1 MENQRIN
8 VLIGDD
14 SALNGVRAAATLREN
29 SIYAYT
35 RKKNGRVILDS
46 ILSDKPDVVVTDL
59 TLPDTDAVL
68 LMRKAKESMTEPPA
82 FIVITDIENSFIRR
96 QVIENGASHL
106 FPRPVEPAKLVSAIR
121 AVYRTPMPSDCEDK
135 ELIVTDVIQ
144 KLGIPAHIKG
154 YNYLR
159 TAILSSIDNIKLMDC
174 ITKGLYPCVAKHYDT
189 TASRVER
196 AIRHAIETAWNRG
209 STETFA
215 DFFGNSVDIYRTRPT
230 NSEFIALV
238 TDKIRLK
245 LKKYNR

>member
-1 MENQRIN
+1 MENTRIN

-14 SALNGVRAAATLREN
+14 SALNGVKAAAILREN
-29 SIYAYT
+29 GIYAYT

-46 ILSDKPDVVVTDL
+46 ILSDKPDVVITDL
-59 TLPDTDAVL
+59 TLPDADAVIV
-68 LMRKAKESMTEPPA
+68 MKQAKEEMAKPPA
-82 FIVITDIENSFIRR
+82 FIVITDVENSFIRR

-106 FPRPVEPAKLVSAIR
+106 FTRPVEPANLVSTIR
-121 AVYRTPMPSDCEDK
+121 AVYRSPVLSDCTDK

-174 ITKGLYPCVAKHYDT
+174 ITKGLYPCVAKYYDT

-209 STETFA
+209 STDTFV
-215 DFFGNSVDIYRTRPT
+215 DFFGNSHDIYRSRPT

-245 LKKYNR
+245 LKKR